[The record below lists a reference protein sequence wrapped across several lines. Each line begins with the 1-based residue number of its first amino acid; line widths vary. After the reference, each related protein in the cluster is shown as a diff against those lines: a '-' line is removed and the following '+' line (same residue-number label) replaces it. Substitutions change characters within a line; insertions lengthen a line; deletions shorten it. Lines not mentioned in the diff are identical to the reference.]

1 MKSYMD
7 SFDLWNVVEEDYEVS
22 LLPENL
28 SMAQIKHHR
37 EKKNQE
43 GEGKDICWCFSNEE
57 YEGDDHVRG
66 MQVLNMMREF
76 EEQKMKEFETIKRD
90 LTKISLTEVIHSLQV
105 RDKRRLTREES
116 TVEGALPTKHQN
128 ATKYKKNK
136 NFDGTQSSSTSTNA
150 KGN

>member
-1 MKSYMD
+1 MKSYME

-22 LLPENL
+22 LLLENS

-37 EKKNQE
+37 EKKT
-43 GEGKDICWCFSNEE
+43 KKEE